1 MIRVYYNTG
10 FNSID
15 KPLTRDVL
23 ELANHRDY
31 PDTRP
36 GRPQWDQLTEIRI
49 NDTFEN
55 LQLADYVRIGDAESL
70 SYYQCI
76 PESIAQNTTLLHLK
90 FDACLSLGGIGALE
104 WAGWQTRGHI
114 PKSEDDF
121 LNWTAPE
128 PWAPASPLVVRQLE
142 MVANGNSNSDPV
154 TAIQT
159 TIDLAA
165 LARGNDNEAEVI
177 KGIVSGETEPE
188 MFFPKI
194 TTRADSTIYA
204 IEDIPTGNIYGFT
217 IPNLSAYDTT
227 NANVM
232 KALTKLYSAG
242 QLELQ
247 ASYTVPGKW
256 IQSAQKFDTGRYTT
270 IQGYAQITDCVN
282 FDFAQSI
289 SGYTPRNKKVLYTYR
304 DYTLLSQGSG
314 ASSTKTIEEVYNDS
328 GHVIVWLWADPCS
341 IGKPYAR
348 FLLRNPI
355 GGSQLQYMDA
365 VPGLQWLTS
374 QLTIEGASGSAWN
387 NIQAAFNRAQLDR
400 DRAQAGMNQTYNSNA
415 AVIRAT
421 TERAVAPF
429 QIAAGA
435 AQTIGAIASGDIVGG
450 MQKGIGLGID
460 MINAGNS
467 ARLNELAM
475 AQQRGNWAFEQAAM
489 NQRRNEM
496 GIQALQ
502 ANTQH
507 PLVLFTPE
515 QNLAAYGLDD
525 FYLYET
531 VKQANDAAAE
541 DRFYDLYGYSGINRP
556 LTKQTFEARRYYTYV
571 EATGVSV
578 NIADVPYSSGQYT
591 MRIPKRIADLAIAE
605 INAGVRV
612 WKVLPDIN
620 AYSTIND

>member
-10 FNSID
+10 FNAID
-15 KPLTRDVL
+15 KPLTRDVI
-23 ELANHRDY
+23 ELATHRDY

-49 NDTFEN
+49 NDTFDN
-55 LQLADYVRIGDAESL
+55 LMFADYVRIGDDTSM

-104 WAGWQTRGHI
+104 WHGWQTRGHI
-114 PKSEDDF
+114 PKADDNF
-121 LNWTAPE
+121 LDWTAPE
-128 PWAPASPLVVRQLE
+128 PWSPAAPLVVRQLE
-142 MVANGNSNSDPV
+142 KIANANANTEIVS
-154 TAIQT
+154 AIQT

-165 LARGNDNEAEVI
+165 LAQGNDDEAEVI

-194 TTRADSTIYA
+194 TTRKDSTIYA
-204 IEDIPTGNIYGFT
+204 IEDIPTGDVYGFT

-227 NANVM
+227 NDNVM

-247 ASYTVPGKW
+247 ASYTVPAKW
-256 IQSAQKFDTGRYTT
+256 IQSAQKFNTGRYTT
-270 IQGYAQITDCVN
+270 IQGYAQITDCAN

-304 DYTLLSQGSG
+304 DYTILSQGSG

-341 IGKPYAR
+341 TGKPYAR

-355 GGSQLQYMDA
+355 GGAQLQYMDA

-374 QLTIEGASGSAWN
+374 QITIEGASGSAWN
-387 NIQAAFNRAQLDR
+387 NINAAFNRAQLDR
-400 DRAQAGMNQTYNSNA
+400 DRAQAGMNQSYNSAA
-415 AVIRAT
+415 AVIGANAQRLT
-421 TERAVAPF
+421 APF
-429 QIAAGA
+429 QVGAGA
-435 AQTIGAIASGDIVGG
+435 AATVGAFMQGDIVGG
-450 MQKGIGLGID
+450 IQNAAKTGID
-460 MINAGNS
+460 IFSAGNS
-467 ARLNELAM
+467 ARLNEQAM
-475 AQQRGNWAFEQAAM
+475 AQQRGNWAFTQAEM
-489 NQRRNEM
+489 NQRRNEI
-496 GIQALQ
+496 GIQQLQ

-525 FYLYET
+525 FYIYET
-531 VKQANDAAAE
+531 VKQAQDAAAE

-571 EATGVSV
+571 EGTGVSV
-578 NIADVPYSSGQYT
+578 SIADVPVGSGYHST
-591 MRIPKRIADLAIAE
+591 RIPKRIADLAIAE
-605 INAGVRV
+605 INAGVRA